1 MYGIVLWSD
10 RSERQ
15 AVIWCEDQGD
25 LAYCRQTA
33 EHGSGSIHA
42 GDWVQFD
49 ITQNA
54 QQRYAHNPR
63 LVVEGGVNPLADCL
77 ARALNRANA
86 DKEPDDHGGA
96 KIIEFA
102 EMAELKA

>member
-33 EHGSGSIHA
+33 EHGAGSIHA

-49 ITQNA
+49 ITQTSR
-54 QQRYAHNPR
+54 QRYAHNPR

-77 ARALNRANA
+77 NRALNRANA
-86 DKEPDDHGGA
+86 DREPVDHGGA

-102 EMAELKA
+102 EMADLKT